1 MPKSMHLVPG
11 ITSLNT
17 KKAKVKITK
26 ARMLELKEEHR
37 LHNKKY
43 KKDPHLAPLMVMDFD
58 TYVKYVF
65 GKLKSKKKPTGEYK
79 GEPMINNRVS
89 PPRTET
95 KIEPHVCAK
104 KEPKVYDGERKLI
117 GIGTL
122 HKSNLVP
129 IFDKEHAKDIAKM
142 RR

>member
-1 MPKSMHLVPG
+1 MHLVPG
-11 ITSLNT
+11 MTNLVT
-17 KKAKVKITK
+17 KKSKVKITK
-26 ARMLELKEEHR
+26 AKMVELKEDHR

-43 KKDPHLAPLMVMDFD
+43 KKDLHLAPLMVMDFD
-58 TYVKYVF
+58 TYLKYRF
-65 GKLKSKKKPTGEYK
+65 GKLKHKKNDRGEYK
-79 GEPMINNRVS
+79 GVPMLNNRV
-89 PPRTET
+89 PEVRTET
-95 KIEPHVCAK
+95 KVEPHVCAK

-117 GIGTL
+117 GIGML

>member
-1 MPKSMHLVPG
+1 
-11 ITSLNT
+11 
-17 KKAKVKITK
+17 
-26 ARMLELKEEHR
+26 
-37 LHNKKY
+37 
-43 KKDPHLAPLMVMDFD
+43 
-58 TYVKYVF
+58 
-65 GKLKSKKKPTGEYK
+65 
-79 GEPMINNRVS
+79 MINNRVS
-89 PPRTET
+89 QPRTET

-117 GIGTL
+117 GIGML

>member
-1 MPKSMHLVPG
+1 
-11 ITSLNT
+11 
-17 KKAKVKITK
+17 
-26 ARMLELKEEHR
+26 MLELKEEHR

-65 GKLKSKKKPTGEYK
+65 GKLKPKKKPTGEYK
-79 GEPMINNRVS
+79 GEPMISNRPVLN
-89 PPRTET
+89 RTET

-117 GIGTL
+117 GIGIL

-129 IFDKEHAKDIAKM
+129 IFDEEHAKDLSKM